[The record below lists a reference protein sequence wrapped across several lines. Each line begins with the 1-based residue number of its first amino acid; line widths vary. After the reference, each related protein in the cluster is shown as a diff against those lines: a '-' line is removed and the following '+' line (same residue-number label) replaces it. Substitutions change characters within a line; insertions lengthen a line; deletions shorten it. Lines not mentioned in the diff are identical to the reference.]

1 MIRNLQALR
10 AVAAY
15 MVVLYHFLGQQVSQL
30 YPPAKFLSFGAAGV
44 DIFFVV
50 SGFIMVVTTMKRDM
64 APGEFLLHRIARIV
78 PVYWV
83 VTILLFAIVLYGF
96 KPVGIMQVQPD
107 WLAKSLLFI
116 PFDRDG
122 RVEPIIS
129 VGWTLNYEMFF
140 YLLFALSLFI
150 RHALARTLLLCAV
163 MIALAL
169 SQLWS
174 EPGLLGAF
182 YTTPIILEFAYGCA
196 LGYVFSRTQGAK
208 IDGHLPFYAMI
219 LAGIAIIALA
229 QVMREGTAAELSGF
243 TRPLVWGVAGLSIV
257 AGAVFLERAGR
268 IVPFDSL
275 VELGNASYSIYLI
288 HALLLHAAGKV
299 AGLFFPMGIPFLA
312 VNFVIAVIGSGVVG
326 LLLYR
331 TVELPAN
338 LWLRTRFQPLFN
350 RQRLA
355 RPLAPQPSAL
365 PRSGDAPER

>member
-83 VTILLFAIVLYGF
+83 VTILLFAIVMYGF
-96 KPVGIMQVQPD
+96 KPVGIMRMQPD

-140 YLLFALSLFI
+140 YLLFALSLFV
-150 RHALARTLLLCAV
+150 RLALMRTMLLCAA
-163 MIALAL
+163 MIALTV
-169 SQLWS
+169 SHIWS
-174 EPGLLGAF
+174 ELGLLDTF
-182 YTTPIILEFAYGCA
+182 YTDPDH
-196 LGYVFSRTQGAK
+196 SR
-208 IDGHLPFYAMI
+208 I
-219 LAGIAIIALA
+219 
-229 QVMREGTAAELSGF
+229 R
-243 TRPLVWGVAGLSIV
+243 
-257 AGAVFLERAGR
+257 
-268 IVPFDSL
+268 
-275 VELGNASYSIYLI
+275 
-288 HALLLHAAGKV
+288 
-299 AGLFFPMGIPFLA
+299 
-312 VNFVIAVIGSGVVG
+312 
-326 LLLYR
+326 
-331 TVELPAN
+331 
-338 LWLRTRFQPLFN
+338 LWLRAWLCPDAHARREN
-350 RQRLA
+350 RRLA
-355 RPLAPQPSAL
+355 SLFTR
-365 PRSGDAPER
+365 